1 MKKIR
6 TKFLPLLLALV
17 TILSLLPTSAFAAS
31 KTGSGIQITQN
42 QAYWSTRLLANGTPY
57 SYRPPLADGK
67 LVYCMDSGLG
77 YHYATKSFLDSFTW
91 TSGSG
96 ADADAVLQSAITNS
110 GLSEMDAMTIENV
123 KWMMTY
129 LNDCKASNVGQLFM
143 AVQTY
148 VWENQ
153 SYKGEPGGDGDAG
166 GYANADT
173 YELYLSLIDDL
184 LAKKAAEDA
193 EFLKQIEAYK
203 AQGIEASIV
212 EDASAKWAVFA
223 ISSNRK
229 NQSFFNYYG
238 PRKLSVGEAKPDQP
252 EQPTGGTGKITLKKT
267 AAGTLKGLPG
277 ARYSIYFNGQIVG
290 SDVTGE
296 SGELHIED
304 AATGL
309 WTFVETAAPSG
320 YCLDPTPKSVYVDVS
335 EGDREYT
342 VAAVNYAMPSM
353 IIYKEDAQTS
363 APVPGTV
370 LSVKSVT
377 GAYSTSVKI
386 GESGSATL
394 EGLEPG
400 VYVVSEESVP
410 EPYILSNT
418 EQTVALRP
426 GKTTEV
432 HFQDYKKPGLEI
444 LKKNIA
450 NMDPIPDMTY
460 KVEQIDGSFETTV
473 TTDLR
478 GRAFLADLPV
488 GSYRISEVGGPS
500 NVILSEIP
508 QVIYLEAGCTRTV
521 TFFNAIKPTLT
532 VLKQNSVTSDPLPGA
547 KLHIYYASDNTS
559 TGEMHDLGVFYSNEE
574 GKVILT
580 DAERGWY
587 KIVEESCPQ
596 GFGFLDGEAVQ
607 EFYLEE
613 NTSKTVIIRNVPLSA
628 LVGFKY
634 DTKTGKGIPGC
645 RFELRYLSGNTSG
658 TGGTVIGTYVT
669 GPNGAFTV
677 TGLKKGTYICEE
689 VSSDGN
695 HIIDSEPQTVWIS
708 GEDQDVVIIRFGNSP
723 FGSLLITK
731 LSDDNKRSPIPNT
744 DFLLTYSDGTFVGN
758 DNGIY
763 TTNAAGE
770 ILVDGLEPGVTII
783 VREVRAAAGFLLDES
798 PQHIQIKS
806 GETVHLQFL
815 NKPLGNLIIKKN
827 SSAPT
832 QEAVPGAEFEIT
844 YADGSYVDAA
854 GGTISS
860 NGRYVTDEHGEI
872 RISGIV
878 GTVVVTEIKS
888 GPGYQLDE
896 ANRTQTVTINPGDTQ
911 TLQFYNTPISKVEFI
926 KVDENDRSV
935 RIPDTT
941 IEVRRLDGALVT
953 TLVTSE
959 SGQAFAQLEDGSY
972 YAVETVANPKY
983 QLDSITGYGY
993 ATTVGSCWL
1002 APLVEAGEGVNMSFL
1017 VKRQSK
1023 EKILSKIAQT
1033 TMVNRSRMRDV
1044 GDTRQDYEELDS
1056 AINSG
1061 LYLKDVMNRQGEDFY
1076 YMHTLIEVTAP
1087 DPETLEQRATEVEKL
1102 CVSVD
1107 MIARRCD
1114 YKNEQAF
1121 LSSLPILALDP
1132 DIERKARRNALTSGV
1147 AAAFPFA
1154 SYELSDHNGIF
1165 LGLNLY
1171 NRSPVFLDPYDD
1183 YKYTNGN
1190 WWIGG
1195 STGAGKTVT
1204 LQCLGGRL
1212 RQQGKRVI
1220 IIAPKKG
1227 HEFRPLCE
1235 KLGGLY
1241 LRMSPSSKDCPN
1253 LMAIRRKSLDSY
1265 AKLKN
1270 IAARDDSVLADK
1282 ISQLIIWFALKKKD
1296 LSEED
1301 KSRLDSSLVEVYGR
1315 YGITFDNSSIVDE
1328 NGDFRTMPIIS
1339 DWYDVLSQNPDTRY
1353 LSVVLSRYVTG
1364 SAAAMASRNSID
1376 LDNKY
1381 IVLDLSGMP
1390 DDMIA
1395 DGTFW
1400 ATSIAYD
1407 LIMSCESDL
1416 SALLADELWSLVGA
1430 TANPQAAGFVLEM
1443 VKTIRGLG
1451 GIAVTST
1458 QGMQDLFGLDGG
1470 SYGKGILDA
1479 SRIKLVMQMEEQEA
1493 RLIQDKLNLSEDEVR
1508 QITRFRR
1515 GEGLL
1520 CIGYNHVPVAFH
1532 TTPKEYEAITTS
1544 PTDLRRGRSEYGD
1557 E

>member
-1 MKKIR
+1 MQVKKKPRDAAAKKIHKVPPKEKR
-6 TKFLPLLLALV
+6 TKKEQTEQPLLKRV
-17 TILSLLPTSAFAAS
+17 IF
-31 KTGSGIQITQN
+31 GEE
-42 QAYWSTRLLANGTPY
+42 
-57 SYRPPLADGK
+57 RP
-67 LVYCMDSGLG
+67 
-77 YHYATKSFLDSFTW
+77 
-91 TSGSG
+91 
-96 ADADAVLQSAITNS
+96 
-110 GLSEMDAMTIENV
+110 
-123 KWMMTY
+123 
-129 LNDCKASNVGQLFM
+129 
-143 AVQTY
+143 
-148 VWENQ
+148 
-153 SYKGEPGGDGDAG
+153 
-166 GYANADT
+166 
-173 YELYLSLIDDL
+173 DL
-184 LAKKAAEDA
+184 
-193 EFLKQIEAYK
+193 
-203 AQGIEASIV
+203 
-212 EDASAKWAVFA
+212 
-223 ISSNRK
+223 
-229 NQSFFNYYG
+229 
-238 PRKLSVGEAKPDQP
+238 
-252 EQPTGGTGKITLKKT
+252 
-267 AAGTLKGLPG
+267 
-277 ARYSIYFNGQIVG
+277 
-290 SDVTGE
+290 
-296 SGELHIED
+296 
-304 AATGL
+304 
-309 WTFVETAAPSG
+309 
-320 YCLDPTPKSVYVDVS
+320 
-335 EGDREYT
+335 
-342 VAAVNYAMPSM
+342 
-353 IIYKEDAQTS
+353 
-363 APVPGTV
+363 
-370 LSVKSVT
+370 
-377 GAYSTSVKI
+377 
-386 GESGSATL
+386 
-394 EGLEPG
+394 
-400 VYVVSEESVP
+400 
-410 EPYILSNT
+410 T
-418 EQTVALRP
+418 E
-426 GKTTEV
+426 
-432 HFQDYKKPGLEI
+432 
-444 LKKNIA
+444 
-450 NMDPIPDMTY
+450 
-460 KVEQIDGSFETTV
+460 
-473 TTDLR
+473 
-478 GRAFLADLPV
+478 
-488 GSYRISEVGGPS
+488 
-500 NVILSEIP
+500 
-508 QVIYLEAGCTRTV
+508 LEAGSTTILDILAPTTV
-521 TFFNAIKPTLT
+521 
-532 VLKQNSVTSDPLPGA
+532 
-547 KLHIYYASDNTS
+547 
-559 TGEMHDLGVFYSNEE
+559 
-574 GKVILT
+574 
-580 DAERGWY
+580 
-587 KIVEESCPQ
+587 
-596 GFGFLDGEAVQ
+596 
-607 EFYLEE
+607 
-613 NTSKTVIIRNVPLSA
+613 
-628 LVGFKY
+628 
-634 DTKTGKGIPGC
+634 DTKSKD
-645 RFELRYLSGNTSG
+645 
-658 TGGTVIGTYVT
+658 
-669 GPNGAFTV
+669 
-677 TGLKKGTYICEE
+677 YI
-689 VSSDGN
+689 V
-695 HIIDSEPQTVWIS
+695 
-708 GEDQDVVIIRFGNSP
+708 
-723 FGSLLITK
+723 
-731 LSDDNKRSPIPNT
+731 
-744 DFLLTYSDGTFVGN
+744 
-758 DNGIY
+758 
-763 TTNAAGE
+763 
-770 ILVDGLEPGVTII
+770 VDGVY
-783 VREVRAAAGFLLDES
+783 
-798 PQHIQIKS
+798 H
-806 GETVHLQFL
+806 
-815 NKPLGNLIIKKN
+815 
-827 SSAPT
+827 
-832 QEAVPGAEFEIT
+832 T
-844 YADGSYVDAA
+844 YLY
-854 GGTISS
+854 
-860 NGRYVTDEHGEI
+860 
-872 RISGIV
+872 
-878 GTVVVTEIKS
+878 
-888 GPGYQLDE
+888 
-896 ANRTQTVTINPGDTQ
+896 
-911 TLQFYNTPISKVEFI
+911 
-926 KVDENDRSV
+926 
-935 RIPDTT
+935 
-941 IEVRRLDGALVT
+941 
-953 TLVTSE
+953 
-959 SGQAFAQLEDGSY
+959 
-972 YAVETVANPKY
+972 
-983 QLDSITGYGY
+983 ITGYGY

-1265 AKLKN
+1265 ARLKN
-1270 IAARDDSVLADK
+1270 IAVRDDSVLADK

-1364 SAAAMASRNSID
+1364 SAAAMASRNNID

-1544 PTDLRRGRSEYGD
+1544 PTDLRRGRSEHGD